1 MSLRAVKRAIS
12 AKANALEAEFV
23 TGAEPGDLVASAA
36 AQQVKGLRMAMGII
50 AAQPDAEPVQVT
62 EPTGDGAKR
71 LIADEIYAAAMDGQ
85 RAPGRQVSF
94 VDSNGR
100 ALGLMDRLGIPR

>member
-1 MSLRAVKRAIS
+1 MSLRAAKRAIV

-36 AQQVKGLRMAMGII
+36 AQQVKGLRMAHAIL
-50 AAQPDAEPVQVT
+50 AAQPDAEPVEVT
-62 EPTGDGAKR
+62 EPTGTGAKR
-71 LIADEIYAAAMDGQ
+71 LIADEIYAAAMDAQ

-94 VDSNGR
+94 IDSNGR
-100 ALGLMDRLGIPR
+100 ANGLVDRMGLDW